1 MRICPACG
9 HTNLPSFPTCSKCG
23 ASLANVP
30 LGPGQD
36 DYAKLAQQRA
46 AAQKRQKAI
55 IGIVGLALVVIIGGK
70 MFQDRAKKA
79 DAQAK
84 LDLAD
89 KWGEMDRR
97 ETGAFWACVMAS
109 EVNVDSL
116 NTGAQILQRVESAY
130 ATQPKTFSEH
140 LVTECVPKIERARQA
155 FGAFNDAPP
164 ELAGPIKT
172 YASTLP
178 KLQAGIEEY
187 AEKIKGRGQTKDLDS
202 LIQDYGNQWHSNTK
216 PTPETIAFDKFL
228 SCAIPDLAKLKD
240 PQAILERLAD
250 ECYKKDA
257 VKFMDRVR
265 SQCGPMLQT
274 VDAHATPAKTYAAN
288 QKRFYEEEAR
298 QLRAWEDCGR
308 KSRKGKKSNDLE
320 SFLAASG
327 EYMEARSG
335 VVKAAK
341 AVADAVR

>member
-1 MRICPACG
+1 M
-9 HTNLPSFPTCSKCG
+9 SS
-23 ASLANVP
+23 
-30 LGPGQD
+30 GQD
-36 DYAKLAQQRA
+36 DAARLAMQRA
-46 AAQKRQKAI
+46 ASQKRQKAI
-55 IGIVGLALVVIIGGK
+55 IGIVGLALAVIVGGK
-70 MFQDRAKKA
+70 MFQDRARKA

-116 NTGAQILQRVESAY
+116 NTGEQIVQRVESAY

-155 FGAFNDAPP
+155 FGAFSDAPP
-164 ELAGPIKT
+164 DLGEPIKT
-172 YASTLP
+172 YAATLP
-178 KLQAGIEEY
+178 KLQAGIEAY
-187 AEKIKGRGQTKDLDS
+187 AEKVKGRGQTKDLDA
-202 LIQDYGNQWHSNTK
+202 LIQEYGNAWHSNTQ
-216 PTPETIAFDKFL
+216 PTPETIAFDKFM

-240 PQAILERLAD
+240 TQAILERLAD

-265 SQCGPMLQT
+265 SACGSILQLP
-274 VDAHATPAKTYAAN
+274 DPKPTPGKTYAAN

-341 AVADAVR
+341 AIAESAR